1 MLAASPACEE
11 VPSGIAGAAAV
22 VAIDDGSRTR
32 NGIQLLF
39 LFDQV
44 AWPIFA
50 LVGMHLKK
58 TAEAVVFEERS
69 LERVAGYNATDW
81 VFSARGSGP
90 GIE

>member
-1 MLAASPACEE
+1 
-11 VPSGIAGAAAV
+11 
-22 VAIDDGSRTR
+22 
-32 NGIQLLF
+32 
-39 LFDQV
+39 
-44 AWPIFA
+44 
-50 LVGMHLKK
+50 MHLKK